1 MESDLE
7 LSSGFQPKHIFTL
20 SDKFK
25 QIAYI
30 GMEELVFLVLV
41 NTFWVRVAFFYIFKK
56 CTDCTHVFQAARG
69 LFKAMFL
76 LGFTLNWVVVSNM
89 FYFHPY
95 LGNLTNIFQMG

>member
-1 MESDLE
+1 MGSDLE

-41 NTFWVRVAFFYIFKK
+41 NTFWVRVAFFLHFQKMHRLYPRFSGSERFVQGYVSSWFHLKLGGGFKY
-56 CTDCTHVFQAARG
+56 V
-69 LFKAMFL
+69 LFSPLPGEFD
-76 LGFTLNWVVVSNM
+76 
-89 FYFHPY
+89 
-95 LGNLTNIFQMG
+95 